1 MSAMTCC
8 SRRTAPTISRR
19 LRPGPTRPR
28 MTRTRSPHTQRNSAA
43 RSARSPARSTIS
55 AGTSRCKVDRP
66 QAGQRPPGDVP
77 PAKAARRGSTGAR
90 LRFAHIACYSVSLPA
105 RLRLGARLLE
115 MNLRLD
121 MVHPCKRNEMMLA
134 ASIGVGLRELD
145 RIPAFEV
152 IHGSHMHAVGTD
164 DFHIF
169 LDHHWCNHAN
179 LLVGI

>member
-1 MSAMTCC
+1 
-8 SRRTAPTISRR
+8 
-19 LRPGPTRPR
+19 
-28 MTRTRSPHTQRNSAA
+28 
-43 RSARSPARSTIS
+43 
-55 AGTSRCKVDRP
+55 
-66 QAGQRPPGDVP
+66 
-77 PAKAARRGSTGAR
+77 
-90 LRFAHIACYSVSLPA
+90 
-105 RLRLGARLLE
+105 

-179 LLVGI
+179 LLVGIYSLAANCRSERVPRTGDKAIRIAVTVLVTHTV